1 MCVCVCVIYVIC
13 VNTVQKCID
22 DSYITNYITKDEM
35 IFQNAKQF
43 LVNLQTKQSSISAK
57 FPQYLTLMYMRAV

>member
-1 MCVCVCVIYVIC
+1 MCDIHVIC

-22 DSYITNYITKDEM
+22 DSDITNYITKDEM
-35 IFQNAKQF
+35 IFQNVKQF

-57 FPQYLTLMYMRAV
+57 FTQYLTLMYMRAV